1 MTTDLKSNARDAA
14 KDEVRPKLAKALA
27 QRDIAPWSPVI
38 AFVLMFALFTVLEG
52 DTFATSGNLLT
63 VLNDQAVLAILTFG
77 LTVVL
82 LTGEFDLSIAAIL
95 SLAGVLSAGFV
106 ANAGLSLPVTVAI
119 VLVAGAV
126 VGLINGV
133 LVTVFKVPALVA
145 TIAVA
150 SILNGIT
157 LWYTDGE
164 VIFQGIPESFTRI
177 GRAEPLGVQ
186 SPTWFLLIFGVVL
199 YIAMKHTEAGRA
211 IHAIGGNRDAAR
223 MSGIRVSWHIILAF
237 VVAGLCAAF
246 AGLLQATR
254 NGSAVAFMGDAFLLP
269 AFAAAFL
276 GSVTLRRGQFHIL
289 GTFIGVYFVA
299 IGTNGLFIL
308 GFPFWVKFVFSGG
321 ILILATAGSRLL
333 SRSEA

>member
-1 MTTDLKSNARDAA
+1 MTADSNTDTRDAA
-14 KDEVRPKLAKALA
+14 TSGAKLKTREALRH
-27 QRDIAPWSPVI
+27 RDIPSWSPVI
-38 AFVLMFALFTVLEG
+38 AFAVMFALFTILEG
-52 DTFATSGNLLT
+52 DTFATSANLLT
-63 VLNDQAVLAILTFG
+63 VINDQAVLAILTFG

-106 ANAGLSLPVTVAI
+106 ANSGLSIGTTVAI
-119 VLVAGAV
+119 VLVVGAL
-126 VGLINGV
+126 VGLFNGV
-133 LVTVFKVPALVA
+133 LVTVFQVPALVA

-150 SILNGIT
+150 SVLNGIT
-157 LWYTDGE
+157 LWYTGGQ
-164 VIFQGIPESFTRI
+164 VIFQGIPESFTRL

-186 SPTWFLLIFGVVL
+186 SPTWFLLFFAVIL
-199 YIAMKHTEAGRA
+199 YVALNHTKTGRG

-223 MSGIRVSWHIILAF
+223 MSGIRVSRHVILAF

-254 NGSAVAFMGDAFLLP
+254 NGSAVAFMGDSFLLP

-289 GTFIGVYFVA
+289 GTLIGVYFVA

-308 GFPFWVKFVFSGG
+308 GFPFWVRFVFSGS

-333 SRSEA
+333 TRNES

>member
-1 MTTDLKSNARDAA
+1 MTADTKPQTKDDAGSRVQRLLTKVVRNRDMAS
-14 KDEVRPKLAKALA
+14 
-27 QRDIAPWSPVI
+27 WSPVI
-38 AFVLMFALFTVLEG
+38 AFVLMFAVFTLLEG
-52 DTFATSGNLLT
+52 DTFATSANLLT
-63 VLNDQAVLAILTFG
+63 VVNDQAVLAILTFG

-95 SLAGVLSAGFV
+95 SLAGVLSAGLV
-106 ANAGLSLPVTVAI
+106 ANSGLSIGATVAI
-119 VLVAGAV
+119 VLAVGGAV
-126 VGLINGV
+126 GLFNGV

-150 SILNGIT
+150 SVLNGIT
-157 LWYTDGE
+157 LWYTGGE
-164 VIFQGIPESFTRI
+164 VIFEGVPESFTRV
-177 GRAEPLGVQ
+177 GRASPLGVQ
-186 SPTWFLLIFGVVL
+186 TPTWFLLLFGLIL
-199 YIAMKHTEAGRA
+199 YVALNHTKTGRG

-223 MSGIRVSWHIILAF
+223 MSGIRVSWHVTLAF
-237 VVAGLCAAF
+237 VVAGVCAAF
-246 AGLLQATR
+246 AGLLQSTR
-254 NGSAVAFMGDAFLLP
+254 NGSAVAFMGDSFLLP

-289 GTFIGVYFVA
+289 GTVIGVYFVA

-333 SRSEA
+333 TRGDS